1 MTSLRKTGMV
11 AVLALALGATYLE
24 LHFGTFST
32 LWMWVQTLAI
42 VQQRVLHRQLA
53 DALRLVA
60 ENPTT
65 ATIGLVWLSFLYGLL
80 HAVGPGHGKIVVA
93 TYLATRPTRIA
104 ASLMLTASASLLQ
117 GLTAIVG
124 VQLAVWG
131 LGWTFRDT
139 GEMLTVLTSVSFGL
153 VALLGLYLSWQGF
166 RRLRRS
172 GRNGPD
178 ASGGHAPEGHTCCG
192 HDHVIPEPSGDTMR
206 ERIGL
211 VLSIGLRPCSGA
223 VLVLALAN
231 VLGILWGGILA
242 VLAMSLG
249 TALAICVLALLTV
262 YSRSLALWLSSD
274 SAWVHRRSAQI
285 GALILLCGGL
295 AITAAGALLLNA
307 NLAMRSHP
315 LM

>member
-1 MTSLRKTGMV
+1 
-11 AVLALALGATYLE
+11 
-24 LHFGTFST
+24 
-32 LWMWVQTLAI
+32 
-42 VQQRVLHRQLA
+42 
-53 DALRLVA
+53 
-60 ENPTT
+60 
-65 ATIGLVWLSFLYGLL
+65 
-80 HAVGPGHGKIVVA
+80 
-93 TYLATRPTRIA
+93 
-104 ASLMLTASASLLQ
+104 
-117 GLTAIVG
+117 
-124 VQLAVWG
+124 
-131 LGWTFRDT
+131 
-139 GEMLTVLTSVSFGL
+139 
-153 VALLGLYLSWQGF
+153 
-166 RRLRRS
+166 
-172 GRNGPD
+172 
-178 ASGGHAPEGHTCCG
+178 
-192 HDHVIPEPSGDTMR
+192 MR